1 MKKMKQCYTLAVA
14 DIPRAACPSGA
25 HKKPPTPRQMVRGQ
39 SDKKIVKSK
48 QRLQVADGADYFFMR
63 VTYKRIMPPTK

>member
-1 MKKMKQCYTLAVA
+1 MKKCYTLAVA

-25 HKKPPTPRQMVRGQ
+25 LKKPPTPRQMVRGQ
-39 SDKKIVKSK
+39 SDKKIAKSK
-48 QRLQVADGADYFFMR
+48 QHLQVAEGADYFFMR